1 MRAYILCDY
10 EGATGV
16 VSWDDEENSLG
27 PEAMAGDVNA
37 TIEGLRQGGFTE
49 FVVRD
54 YHAGGRTMHPA
65 SLDPAATLIRGKPT
79 PYPYRLGPDYDAMCF
94 VGAHS
99 MAGTA
104 NGVMCH
110 TMNGDVYEVRINGKL
125 IGEIGGFA
133 YLTSHFG
140 VPMIFVAGDQ
150 AACDEA
156 KGIIGDVETAV
167 TKIGLARN
175 CAEVFHPS
183 VSRKNITEGALRAAK
198 RLKEFK
204 LLTTEMPCTLDITY
218 RNPDSADRVFETSC
232 GERIGDRTVRVV
244 ANTALEAFQR
254 FERGFQ

>member
-10 EGATGV
+10 EGTTGTV
-16 VSWDDEENSLG
+16 CWDDEETSLG

-37 TIEGLRQGGFTE
+37 TIEGLRQGGFTQ

-65 SLDPAATLIRGKPT
+65 SLDPAATLIRGKST
-79 PYPYRLGPDYDAMCF
+79 PYPYGLGPDFDAMCF

-110 TMNGDVYEVRINGKL
+110 TMNGDVYELRFNGKP

-133 YLTSHFG
+133 YLVSHFG
-140 VPMIFVAGDQ
+140 VPMIFVSGDQ

-156 KGIIGDVETAV
+156 KGIIGDVEVAP
-167 TKIGLARN
+167 TKFGLARN
-175 CAEVFHPS
+175 CAECPHPT
-183 VSRKNITEGALRAAK
+183 VSRKRITEGALRAAK
-198 RLKEFK
+198 RLKDFK
-204 LLTTEMPCTLDITY
+204 VLTTELPCTLDITY
-218 RNPDSADRVFETSC
+218 RNPDSADRVFETSG
-232 GERIGDRTVRVV
+232 GERVGDRTVRVV
-244 ANTALEAFQR
+244 ADNVLDAFRR